1 MNQEAGPRQTVNLPA
16 PWSWPS
22 QSPELGEISAVI
34 SQKKKNAPCTVYYV
48 PDIYHIS
55 YNTANGSY
63 GLTILIFSPLIFIY
77 LLGTG
82 SHISNL

>member
-1 MNQEAGPRQTVNLPA
+1 MLPVLFTMC
-16 PWSWPS
+16 P
-22 QSPELGEISAVI
+22 
-34 SQKKKNAPCTVYYV
+34 TY
-48 PDIYHIS
+48 IS